1 MATRT
6 LTIRGAVLD
15 YIALTKPRI
24 VVLLAF
30 TALGGMFLASRG
42 APDPS
47 LTLVV
52 LASGS
57 LAAGGA
63 NALNHI
69 LDRDIDG
76 RMERTRDRPM
86 VRGAVAVGHAM
97 WFGILLNAIAFA
109 TLTLFANPLSAVL
122 TLSATL
128 FYVFV
133 YTKSLK
139 RSTPQNIVIGGAA
152 GAIPPVVAWAAV
164 TGEVGI
170 PALSLFAIVFLWT
183 PPHFWALALLLK
195 NDYADAGVPML
206 PVVAGVQATKASIV
220 RYSWL
225 LFASTLVLFSTR
237 SVGYVY
243 LGGALVLGLGF
254 AYFGYRLLRLP
265 DVQGAKAAYL
275 YSLAYLGLLFVVIIV
290 DSVVV
295 SL

>member
-1 MATRT
+1 MATRA
-6 LTIRGAVLD
+6 LNGRGVVLS

-30 TALGGMFLASRG
+30 TALGGMFLASQG
-42 APDPS
+42 APDPA
-47 LTLVV
+47 LTLAV
-52 LASGS
+52 LVAGS

-69 LDRDIDG
+69 LDRDIDE
-76 RMERTRDRPM
+76 RMERTRDHPM
-86 VRGAVAVGHAM
+86 VQGAVAVGHAM
-97 WFGILLNAIAFA
+97 WFGILLNGIAFA
-109 TLTLFANPLSAVL
+109 ILTLFANPLSAAL
-122 TLSATL
+122 TLGATL

-133 YTKSLK
+133 YTKALK

-170 PALSLFAIVFLWT
+170 PALCLFAIIFLWT

-195 NDYADAGVPML
+195 DDYADAGVPML
-206 PVVAGVQATKASIV
+206 PVVAGVQATKVSIF
-220 RYSWL
+220 RYNWL
-225 LFASTLVLFSTR
+225 LFASSLALFLTR

-243 LGGALVLGLGF
+243 LGVALALGLGF
-254 AYFGYRLLRLP
+254 TYYTYRLLRLP
-265 DVQGAKAAYL
+265 SVEGAKAVYL

-290 DSVVV
+290 DSVVHN
-295 SL
+295 L